1 MKHLIYIAIL
11 LFTTLSFGQNT
22 GLIVG
27 KVLDNEVNDA
37 PLVLA
42 NVSVKGTSINLNTD
56 LTGVFVIENLEAG
69 DYTLA
74 CSFAGY
80 DTKEIKVHVDALQPA
95 EVKVSLAASTVSF
108 SELALLTAVAQKDD
122 KSTAALN

>member
-1 MKHLIYIAIL
+1 MKHLIYITIF

-42 NVSVKGTSINLNTD
+42 NVSVKGTSLNINTD
-56 LTGVFVIENLEAG
+56 LTGMFVIENLEAG
-69 DYTLA
+69 DYTLV

-80 DTKEIKVHVDALQPA
+80 DTKEISVHVDALQPA
-95 EVKVSLAASTVSF
+95 EVSLSLAASTISLG
-108 SELALLTAVAQKDD
+108 ELALLTAVAQKDD
-122 KSTAALN
+122 KSSASLN